1 MKTIDELI
9 YLLLKMKIHYS
20 AILLV
25 ILLAFGNVTLAQNK
39 DEQLAAQFF
48 SSGEYDKAADLYEKL
63 LNKNIHSFYF
73 YDNLLQSF
81 IKLKRLD
88 DAESLCKKMF
98 RKTNS
103 PYFLVDVGFINNLN
117 NKPEKATKQFD
128 EILKKLAPNQDKI
141 QETAN
146 AFEKR
151 NESEYAIKTYTIGRK
166 LLGYNAVFYNEL
178 AALYAQT
185 KQTQLMIDEYLNSVE
200 QNPINSDE
208 IQGLLQNNISQ
219 QSDFELLKNSLI
231 KKIKANAQTD
241 AFYEMLIWFYVQRK
255 DFDNAL
261 IQAKAMDK
269 RLKEEGRKMMDLG
282 YLAMSNE
289 KYDAAIKLFNEVILL
304 GNNKAYYL
312 AAKLGVLEASNK
324 KLLSNANL
332 TLLDLQ
338 NLEKTYLAF
347 LTENGKT
354 YYTAPSM
361 RDLGKLYA
369 YYLNDIDKA
378 ITLFDDII
386 ALPGLENYFKG
397 ETKLELGDLYLIKG
411 MEWDAMLL
419 YGQVDKEFMEHP
431 YGQEAK
437 FRNARLSF
445 YLGEFEWA
453 KAQLD
458 ILKTATTQLIAN
470 NSLELSLLIQDNTI
484 DSNEDA
490 LKLFA
495 KADLSYQ
502 QNKYNEAFQTLDS
515 IINLYPKHALTD
527 DIAYKKG
534 QIYTKQKKYDE
545 AIKQYQIVINEHGSD
560 ILGDNAL
567 LNLALIYDKNLNN
580 LTEAKKQ
587 YEKFIETYGSS
598 VFINEVRKRYRQ
610 LRGDVL
616 N

>member
-1 MKTIDELI
+1 M
-9 YLLLKMKIHYS
+9 KMKIRYS

-25 ILLAFGNVTLAQNK
+25 LLLAIGNIANAQNK

-48 SSGEYDKAADLYEKL
+48 SNAEYDKAADLYEKL
-63 LNKNIHSFYF
+63 LNKNTNSFYF
-73 YDNLLQSF
+73 YDNLLQSL

-103 PYFLVDVGFINNLN
+103 PYFSVDIGFINTLN
-117 NKPEKATKQFD
+117 NKPEKAIKQFD
-128 EILKKLAPNQDKI
+128 EVVKKLIPNQDKI

-151 NESEYAIKTYTIGRK
+151 NEIDYAIKTYTNGRK
-166 LLGYNAVFYNEL
+166 LLGYNAVFNNEL
-178 AALYAQT
+178 AALYAKT
-185 KQTQLMIDEYLNSVE
+185 KQMQLMIDEYLSSVE
-200 QNPINSDE
+200 QNPVNSEE
-208 IQGLLQNNISQ
+208 IQGLLQNNIQ
-219 QSDFELLKNSLI
+219 LPTDFELLKNALI
-231 KKIKANAQTD
+231 KKIKANTQTD

-282 YLAMSNE
+282 YLAISNE
-289 KYDAAIKLFNEVILL
+289 KYDAAIKLFNEVVLL

-332 TLLDLQ
+332 SLLDLQ

-361 RDLGKLYA
+361 RDLAKLYA
-369 YYLNDIDKA
+369 FYLNDIDKA
-378 ITLFDDII
+378 INCLNEILT
-386 ALPGLENYFKG
+386 LPGLETYFTA
-397 ETKLELGDLYLIKG
+397 ECKLELGDLYVIKG
-411 MEWDAMLL
+411 QQWDAMLL
-419 YGQVDKEFMEHP
+419 YGQVDKDFLEHP
-431 YGQEAK
+431 LGQEAK
-437 FRNARLSF
+437 LRNAKLSF

-470 NSLELSLLIQDNTI
+470 NALELSLLIQDNTV

-495 KADLSYQ
+495 RADLSYQ
-502 QNKYNEAFQTLDS
+502 QNKFTEAFQTLDS
-515 IINLYPKHALTD
+515 IILLFPKHALTD
-527 DIAYKKG
+527 DIAFKKG
-534 QIYTKQKKYDE
+534 QIYAKQKKYEE
-545 AIKQYQIVINEHGSD
+545 AIKQYNIVINEYGSD

-567 LNLALIYDKNLNN
+567 LNLAIIYDKNLNN
-580 LTEAKKQ
+580 PAEAKKQ

-598 VFINEVRKRYRQ
+598 IFINEVRKRYRQ
-610 LRGDVL
+610 LRGDIL

>member
-1 MKTIDELI
+1 M
-9 YLLLKMKIHYS
+9 KMKLRYS

-25 ILLAFGNVTLAQNK
+25 LLLAFGNITFAQNK

-48 SSGEYDKAADLYEKL
+48 SNAEYDKAADLYEKL
-63 LNKNIHSFYF
+63 LNKNINSFYF
-73 YDNLLQSF
+73 YDNLLQSL

-103 PYFLVDVGFINNLN
+103 PYFSVDIGFIHTLN
-117 NKPEKATKQFD
+117 NKPDKATKQFD
-128 EILKKLAPNQDKI
+128 EVVKKLIPNQDKI

-151 NESEYAIKTYTIGRK
+151 NEIDYAIKTYTNGRK
-166 LLGYNAVFYNEL
+166 LLGYNAVFNNEL
-178 AALYAQT
+178 AALYAKT
-185 KQTQLMIDEYLNSVE
+185 KQMQLMIDEYLSSVE
-200 QNPINSDE
+200 QNPVNSEE
-208 IQGLLQNNISQ
+208 IQGLLQNNIQ
-219 QSDFELLKNSLI
+219 LPTDFELLKNSLI
-231 KKIKANAQTD
+231 KKIKANTQTD

-282 YLAMSNE
+282 YLAISNE
-289 KYDAAIKLFNEVILL
+289 KYDAAIKLFNEVVLL

-332 TLLDLQ
+332 SLLDLQ

-361 RDLGKLYA
+361 RDLAKLYA
-369 YYLNDIDKA
+369 FYLNDIDKA
-378 ITLFDDII
+378 INCLNEILT
-386 ALPGLENYFKG
+386 LPGLETYFTA
-397 ETKLELGDLYLIKG
+397 ECKLELGDLYVIKG
-411 MEWDAMLL
+411 QQWDAMLL
-419 YGQVDKEFMEHP
+419 YGQVDKDFLEHP
-431 YGQEAK
+431 LGQEAK
-437 FRNARLSF
+437 LRNARLSF

-470 NSLELSLLIQDNTI
+470 NALELSLLIQDNTV

-495 KADLSYQ
+495 RADLSYQ
-502 QNKYNEAFQTLDS
+502 QNKFTEAFQTLDS
-515 IINLYPKHALTD
+515 IILLFPKHALTD
-527 DIAYKKG
+527 DIAFKKG
-534 QIYTKQKKYDE
+534 QIYAKQKKYEE
-545 AIKQYQIVINEHGSD
+545 AIKQYNIVINEYGSD

-580 LTEAKKQ
+580 PAEAKKQ

-598 VFINEVRKRYRQ
+598 IFINEVRKRYRQ
-610 LRGDVL
+610 LRGDIL

>member
-1 MKTIDELI
+1 M
-9 YLLLKMKIHYS
+9 KMKIRYS

-25 ILLAFGNVTLAQNK
+25 LLLAFGNIANAQNK

-48 SSGEYDKAADLYEKL
+48 SNAEYDKAADLYEKL
-63 LNKNIHSFYF
+63 LNKNINSFYF
-73 YDNLLQSF
+73 YDNLLQSL

-103 PYFLVDVGFINNLN
+103 PYFSVDIGFINNLN
-117 NKPEKATKQFD
+117 NKPEKAIKQFD
-128 EILKKLAPNQDKI
+128 EVVKKLIPNQDKI

-151 NESEYAIKTYTIGRK
+151 NEIDYAIKTYTNGRK
-166 LLGYNAVFYNEL
+166 LLGYNAVFNNEL
-178 AALYAQT
+178 AALYAKT
-185 KQTQLMIDEYLNSVE
+185 KQMQLMIDEYLSSVE
-200 QNPINSDE
+200 QNPVNSEE
-208 IQGLLQNNISQ
+208 IQGLLQNNIQ
-219 QSDFELLKNSLI
+219 LPTDFELLKNALI
-231 KKIKANAQTD
+231 KKIKANTQTD

-282 YLAMSNE
+282 YLAISNE
-289 KYDAAIKLFNEVILL
+289 KYDAAIKLFNEVVLL

-332 TLLDLQ
+332 SLLDLQ

-361 RDLGKLYA
+361 RDLAKLYA
-369 YYLNDIDKA
+369 FYLNDIDKA
-378 ITLFDDII
+378 INCLNEIL
-386 ALPGLENYFKG
+386 ALPGLETYFTA
-397 ETKLELGDLYLIKG
+397 ECKLELGDLYVIKG
-411 MEWDAMLL
+411 QQWDAMLL
-419 YGQVDKEFMEHP
+419 YGQVDKDFLEHP
-431 YGQEAK
+431 LGQEAK
-437 FRNARLSF
+437 LRNAKLSF

-470 NSLELSLLIQDNTI
+470 NALELSLLIQDNTV

-495 KADLSYQ
+495 KADLNYQ
-502 QNKYNEAFQTLDS
+502 QNKFTEAFQTLDS
-515 IINLYPKHALTD
+515 IILLFPKHALTD
-527 DIAYKKG
+527 DIAFKKG
-534 QIYTKQKKYDE
+534 QIYAKQKKYEE
-545 AIKQYQIVINEHGSD
+545 AIKQYNIVINEYGSD

-580 LTEAKKQ
+580 PAEAKKQ

-598 VFINEVRKRYRQ
+598 IFINEVRKRYRQ

>member
-1 MKTIDELI
+1 M
-9 YLLLKMKIHYS
+9 KMKVRYS
-20 AILLV
+20 AILL
-25 ILLAFGNVTLAQNK
+25 ILLLAFGNITFAQNK

-48 SSGEYDKAADLYEKL
+48 SNAEYDKAADLYEKL
-63 LNKNIHSFYF
+63 LNKNINSFYF
-73 YDNLLQSF
+73 FDNLLQSL

-103 PYFLVDVGFINNLN
+103 PYFSVDIGFIHTLN
-117 NKPEKATKQFD
+117 NKPDKATKQFD
-128 EILKKLAPNQDKI
+128 EVVKKLIPNQDKI

-151 NESEYAIKTYTIGRK
+151 NEIDYAIKTYTNGRK
-166 LLGYNAVFYNEL
+166 LLGYNAVFNNEL
-178 AALYAQT
+178 AALYAKT
-185 KQTQLMIDEYLNSVE
+185 KQIQLMIDEYLSSVE
-200 QNPINSDE
+200 QNPVNSEE
-208 IQGLLQNNISQ
+208 IQGLLQNNIQ
-219 QSDFELLKNSLI
+219 LPTDFELLKNALI
-231 KKIKANAQTD
+231 KKIKANTQTD

-282 YLAMSNE
+282 YLAISNE
-289 KYDAAIKLFNEVILL
+289 KYDAAIKLFNEVVLL

-324 KLLSNANL
+324 KLLCNANL
-332 TLLDLQ
+332 SLLDLQ

-347 LTENGKT
+347 LAENGKT

-361 RDLGKLYA
+361 RDLAKLYA
-369 YYLNDIDKA
+369 FYLNDIDKA
-378 ITLFDDII
+378 TNCLNEILT
-386 ALPGLENYFKG
+386 LPGLETYFAA
-397 ETKLELGDLYLIKG
+397 ECKLELGDLYVING
-411 MEWDAMLL
+411 QQWDAMLL
-419 YGQVDKEFMEHP
+419 YGQVDKDFLEHP
-431 YGQEAK
+431 LGQEAK
-437 FRNARLSF
+437 LRNAKLSF

-470 NSLELSLLIQDNTI
+470 NALELSLLIQDNTV

-495 KADLSYQ
+495 KADLNYQ
-502 QNKYNEAFQTLDS
+502 QNKFSEAFQTLDS
-515 IINLYPKHALTD
+515 IILLFPKHALTD
-527 DIAYKKG
+527 DIAFKKG
-534 QIYTKQKKYDE
+534 QIYAKQKKYED
-545 AIKQYQIVINEHGSD
+545 AIKHYNIVINEYGTD

-580 LTEAKKQ
+580 PAEAKKQ

-598 VFINEVRKRYRQ
+598 IFINEVRKRYRQ
-610 LRGDVL
+610 LRGDIL

>member
-1 MKTIDELI
+1 M
-9 YLLLKMKIHYS
+9 KMKVRYS

-25 ILLAFGNVTLAQNK
+25 LLLAFGNITFAQNK

-48 SSGEYDKAADLYEKL
+48 SNAEYDKAADLYEKL
-63 LNKNIHSFYF
+63 LNKNINSFYF
-73 YDNLLQSF
+73 YDNLLQSL

-103 PYFLVDVGFINNLN
+103 PYFSVDIGFINTLN

-128 EILKKLAPNQDKI
+128 EVIKKLIPNQDKI

-151 NESEYAIKTYTIGRK
+151 NEIDYAIKTYTNGRK
-166 LLGYNAVFYNEL
+166 LLGYNAVFNNEL
-178 AALYAQT
+178 AALYAKT
-185 KQTQLMIDEYLNSVE
+185 KQMQLMIDEYLSSVE
-200 QNPINSDE
+200 QNPVNSEE
-208 IQGLLQNNISQ
+208 IQGLLQNNIQ
-219 QSDFELLKNSLI
+219 LPTDFELLKNALI
-231 KKIKANAQTD
+231 KKIKANTQTD

-282 YLAMSNE
+282 YLAISNE
-289 KYDAAIKLFNEVILL
+289 KYDAAIKLFNEVVLL

-332 TLLDLQ
+332 SLLDLQ
-338 NLEKTYLAF
+338 NLEKTYLTF

-361 RDLGKLYA
+361 RDLAKLYA
-369 YYLNDIDKA
+369 FYLNDIDKA
-378 ITLFDDII
+378 INCLNEILT
-386 ALPGLENYFKG
+386 LPGLETYFTA
-397 ETKLELGDLYLIKG
+397 ECKLELGDLYVIKG
-411 MEWDAMLL
+411 QQWDAMLL
-419 YGQVDKEFMEHP
+419 YGQVDKDFLEHP
-431 YGQEAK
+431 LGQEAK
-437 FRNARLSF
+437 LRNAKLSF

-470 NSLELSLLIQDNTI
+470 NALELSLLIQDNTV

-495 KADLSYQ
+495 RADLSYQ
-502 QNKYNEAFQTLDS
+502 QNKFTEAFQTLDS
-515 IINLYPKHALTD
+515 IILLFPKHALTD
-527 DIAYKKG
+527 DIAFKKG
-534 QIYTKQKKYDE
+534 QIYAKQKKYEE
-545 AIKQYQIVINEHGSD
+545 AIKQYQIVINEYGSD

-580 LTEAKKQ
+580 PAEAKKQ
-587 YEKFIETYGSS
+587 YEKFIETFGSS
-598 VFINEVRKRYRQ
+598 IFINEVRKRYRQ
-610 LRGDVL
+610 LRGDIL